1 MEFEQVATFKVFPHI
16 GEKVLGYL
24 TKETDFKNVF
34 EVCKSWNEILNDP
47 FFWLKKLKQL
57 NLRDEDMQL
66 WMNLASDFKDFSYA
80 YTKTTVNL
88 RKEYFHI
95 RNPFFWRNKL
105 KELNLPDE
113 HIQKWMKS
121 ALEFK
126 DLSLNSL
133 ELAKSLQEKY
143 FLINNNGGIN
153 GKYVCN
159 DCKKYCPTQTVLRC
173 HWKIHRSER
182 IFRCDTCS
190 VSFQTSR
197 RLLSHKRVSG
207 HI

>member
-1 MEFEQVATFKVFPHI
+1 MEQAATFTSFPHI
-16 GEKVLGYL
+16 GEKVLAYL
-24 TKETDFKNVF
+24 TKETDFKSVF
-34 EVCKSWNEILNDP
+34 EVCKSWHKILKDP

-95 RNPFFWRNKL
+95 KNPFFWRNKL
-105 KELNLPDE
+105 KELNLPDV

-143 FLINNNGGIN
+143 FHIKNN
-153 GKYVCN
+153 GKYVCYF
-159 DCKKYCPTQTVLRC
+159 CKREFPTPPVLNY
-173 HWKIHRSER
+173 HMKIRLSKQN
-182 IFRCDTCS
+182 FRCDTCS
-190 VSFQTSR
+190 VSFPISR
-197 RLLSHKRVSG
+197 RLLIHKRVSG